1 MWCHPA
7 YSLVCP
13 LVYPLHYPVALYEVH
28 VMSSSP
34 SSLVCPLVYPLHYPV
49 ALYEVHVMSSSP
61 LSSLPSGLSSPLSS
75 CLVWGPC
82 DVIQPKLSSL
92 SSGLSSP
99 LSSCLVWGPCNVI
112 QLVDL
117 FPSSVQHCASTN
129 VNLLQSF
136 TLAVTSCWTRKR
148 IHFPCTY
155 CLQVYFTSSASTKRR
170 LLSYIGIVIA

>member
-7 YSLVCP
+7 Y
-13 LVYPLHYPVALYEVH
+13 
-28 VMSSSP
+28 
-34 SSLVCPLVYPLHYPV
+34 SLVCPLVYPLHYPV

-82 DVIQPKLSSL
+82 NVIQP
-92 SSGLSSP
+92 
-99 LSSCLVWGPCNVI
+99 
-112 QLVDL
+112 VDI

-136 TLAVTSCWTRKR
+136 TLAVTSCWTRRR

-155 CLQVYFTSSASTKRR
+155 FLQVYFTSSTSTKMAAKLYGHTHR
-170 LLSYIGIVIA
+170 IVRDEIITNSPIWLANVFSIYMYYTIQWVGSQSFVKKKQIIFLQWINL

>member
-1 MWCHPA
+1 MRF
-7 YSLVCP
+7 
-13 LVYPLHYPVALYEVH
+13 LYW
-28 VMSSSP
+28 
-34 SSLVCPLVYPLHYPV
+34 
-49 ALYEVHVMSSSP
+49 VHVMSSSP

-92 SSGLSSP
+92 FSGLSSP

-112 QLVDL
+112 QPADL
-117 FPSSVQHCASTN
+117 FPCSVQHCASTN

-155 CLQVYFTSSASTKRR
+155 FLQVYFTSSASTKMAAKLYRH
-170 LLSYIGIVIA
+170 SHSIVRDEIITNSPIWLANVFSIYMYYTIKQWVVS

>member
-13 LVYPLHYPVALYEVH
+13 VVYPLHYPVALYEVY

-61 LSSLPSGLSSPLSS
+61 LSSLPSGLSSL
-75 CLVWGPC
+75 
-82 DVIQPKLSSL
+82 
-92 SSGLSSP
+92 

-112 QLVDL
+112 QLADL
-117 FPSSVQHCASTN
+117 FPFSVQHCASTN

-136 TLAVTSCWTRKR
+136 TLAVTSCWIRKR